1 MNRKREWVFSRPSQ
15 LDYAGVN
22 TTTPGTGWFC
32 FEKDAPKIQ
41 RAPLSKIEQV
51 AKRCLDIFG
60 AATVLIMLSPLML
73 LTALLVRLDSRG
85 PIFFL
90 QTRNGLNGSP
100 FKIFKFRTMNVLK
113 DGDIIPQVARDDARV
128 TWVGR
133 WLRRTN
139 IDELPQLANVLYG
152 NMSLVG
158 PRPHAVAHNT
168 EYEKRI
174 GDYAFRHRVKPGITG
189 WAQVRGYRGATPT
202 TSLMAKR
209 IELDLWYIN
218 NWSMWLDIKILLR
231 TLILGLQPTAY

>member
-1 MNRKREWVFSRPSQ
+1 V
-15 LDYAGVN
+15 
-22 TTTPGTGWFC
+22 TGWFC
-32 FEKDAPKIQ
+32 SEKDAPKIQ

-100 FKIFKFRTMNVLK
+100 FKIFKFRTMNVLE
-113 DGDIIPQVARDDARV
+113 DGDIIPQVTRDDARV

-168 EYEKRI
+168 EYEKCI